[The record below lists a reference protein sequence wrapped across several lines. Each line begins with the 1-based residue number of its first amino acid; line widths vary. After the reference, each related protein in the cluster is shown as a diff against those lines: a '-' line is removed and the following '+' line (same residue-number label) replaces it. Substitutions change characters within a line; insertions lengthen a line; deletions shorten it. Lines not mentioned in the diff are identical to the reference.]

1 MSKAYSS
8 FRKREA
14 ETLKFIN
21 NSDSS
26 IAVQVLHLYKE
37 FGSET
42 VLKDVSLS
50 LGKGQ
55 IHGIIGRNGSG
66 KTVLMKCICG
76 FLKPTMGAVRVFDKV
91 ISHESDF
98 APDTGMLIET
108 PGFLPHETGVNNL
121 LWLARLGKGASK
133 ERVKSLIEMVGLDP
147 ALRKPVSQYSLGM
160 RQRLGIAQALLD
172 DPALL
177 ILDEPMNGLD
187 KNGVRSIR
195 DLLLSLKEQGKTI
208 ILASHF
214 AQDIDELCDT
224 VWEMDQGVLTM
235 VRNKADLTE

>member
-21 NSDSS
+21 NPDPS

-50 LGKGQ
+50 LKKGQ

-133 ERVKSLIEMVGLDP
+133 ERVQSLIEMVGLDP
-147 ALRKPVSQYSLGM
+147 TLRKPVSQYSLGM

-172 DPALL
+172 DPTLL

-195 DLLLSLKEQGKTI
+195 ELLLSLKAQEKTI

-224 VWEMDQGVLTM
+224 VCEMDQGEVTFI
-235 VRNKADLTE
+235 K

>member
-224 VWEMDQGVLTM
+224 VCEMDQGVLTM

>member
-1 MSKAYSS
+1 MNDPAIIVDHVSK
-8 FRKREA
+8 
-14 ETLKFIN
+14 
-21 NSDSS
+21 
-26 IAVQVLHLYKE
+26 Q
-37 FGSET
+37 FGEDI

-50 LGKGQ
+50 LERGK

-76 FLKPTMGAVRVFDKV
+76 FLQPTSGSIKVFDKV
-91 ISHESDF
+91 IGRDCDF
-98 APDTGMLIET
+98 AQNTGMLIET
-108 PGFLPHETGVNNL
+108 PGFLPHETGLNNL

-133 ERVKSLIEMVGLDP
+133 ERVKQLIELVGLDP
-147 ALRKPVSQYSLGM
+147 SLRKTVSQYSLGM

-172 DPALL
+172 DPLLL

-195 DLLLSLKEQGKTI
+195 DLLLNLKAQGKTI
-208 ILASHF
+208 LLASHF

-224 VWEMDQGVLTM
+224 VCEMDQGILHSLST
-235 VRNKADLTE
+235 K

>member
-1 MSKAYSS
+1 MS
-8 FRKREA
+8 
-14 ETLKFIN
+14 
-21 NSDSS
+21 D
-26 IAVQVLHLYKE
+26 IAVSVQRITKR
-37 FGSET
+37 FGSDT
-42 VLKDVSLS
+42 VLKDVSMELEQ
-50 LGKGQ
+50 GK

-76 FLKPTMGAVRVFDKV
+76 FLRPTEGTAQVFGKTIGKDC
-91 ISHESDF
+91 DF
-98 APDTGMLIET
+98 APNTGMLIET
-108 PGFLPHETGVNNL
+108 PGFLPHETGMNNL
-121 LWLARLGKGASK
+121 LWLAKLGKRASK
-133 ERVKSLIEMVGLDP
+133 DRVKALIEMVGLDSS
-147 ALRKPVSQYSLGM
+147 LRKTVSQYSLGM

-195 DLLLSLKEQGKTI
+195 ELLLSLKSQGKTI

-224 VWEMDQGVLTM
+224 VCEMDQGVLTL
-235 VRNKADLTE
+235 VRHEHGA